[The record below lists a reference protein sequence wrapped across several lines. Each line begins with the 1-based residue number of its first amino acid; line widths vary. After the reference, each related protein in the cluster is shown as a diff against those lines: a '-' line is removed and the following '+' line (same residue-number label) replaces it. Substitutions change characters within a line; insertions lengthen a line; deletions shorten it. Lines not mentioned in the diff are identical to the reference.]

1 MMNRRQFLIAGA
13 GAAALPATVP
23 AWSQGFYGSNTA
35 SPPKVTEATIG
46 GKPVRVN
53 YYAPSMRGRK
63 VMGRL
68 VPYGVV
74 WCTGANWCTTITS
87 EKAGIE
93 FGPMKLPA
101 GTYAIWTLPDE
112 KEWQLILNKNTH
124 AFHLDYD
131 PSADIGKT
139 KMDLKTLSEP
149 VEQMR
154 IEVRPEG
161 GNKGRLAVMWER
173 TEASI
178 VFTLV

>member
-1 MMNRRQFLIAGA
+1 MNRRHFLIAGA
-13 GAAALPATVP
+13 GAAAVPAAVP
-23 AWSQGFYGSNTA
+23 AWAQGFYGYGSAA
-35 SPPKVTEATIG
+35 SPPKVTEAMIG
-46 GKPVRVN
+46 GKPVKVN

-63 VMGRL
+63 IMGYL
-68 VPYGVV
+68 VPYKDV
-74 WCTGANWCTTITS
+74 WCTGANFCTTITS
-87 EKAGIE
+87 EKAGLEI
-93 FGPMKLPA
+93 GPMKLPA

-112 KEWQLILNKNTH
+112 KQWQLIVNKNIH

-131 PSADIGKT
+131 ESADIGRT
-139 KMDLKTLSEP
+139 KMDLKTLSDP

-173 TEASI
+173 TEASL